1 MDYQRVSCSVF
12 DRYESLAVSKKIIRV
27 IYFDEKEH
35 EQKVEGFIK
44 NIFSENGAEFLQ
56 INHAKIRLD
65 KIKSVKEL

>member
-27 IYFDEKEH
+27 IYFDEKEQ

-65 KIKSVKEL
+65 KIKSVEEL

>member
-27 IYFDEKEH
+27 IYFDEKEL

-56 INHAKIRLD
+56 INHVKIRLD
-65 KIKSVKEL
+65 KIKSVEEL